1 MIFPYKLKLV
11 EAVSSIQL
19 IERIYEWT
27 PFDPLK
33 PVQDFPFVRIFVRM
47 FLTTGGHRGDHGRFL
62 FLRCQISLLAL

>member
-33 PVQDFPFVRIFVRM
+33 PVQDFPLSA
-47 FLTTGGHRGDHGRFL
+47 FLSECFQSPAVIEVTVVGSGFCFAR
-62 FLRCQISLLAL
+62 